1 VRDIAQVQDAEVVG
15 MVRALVKVLVAYSR
29 RAMIG
34 TEGTGAT
41 EVRVRVRV
49 RVRARARARARVR
62 VRVRV

>member
-1 VRDIAQVQDAEVVG
+1 MAQVQDAEVVG

-34 TEGTGAT
+34 TEGPGAT

-49 RVRARARARARVR
+49 RARARVR
-62 VRVRV
+62 AGVP